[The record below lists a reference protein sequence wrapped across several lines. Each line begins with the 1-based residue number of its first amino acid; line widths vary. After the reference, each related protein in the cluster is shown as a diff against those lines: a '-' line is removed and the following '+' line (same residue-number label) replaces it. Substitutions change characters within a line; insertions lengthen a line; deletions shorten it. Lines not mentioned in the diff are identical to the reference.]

1 MFKSKEGWGLPA
13 VSAIAETYSLECKSL
28 DTFSCEP
35 LLDLLSLT
43 CWLMVLELPWALRGC
58 AAALTA
64 CVCVVE
70 SSGHFLVLLLSFFC
84 HIWVRCC
91 RHKSLHQGD
100 EVDDASVHQE
110 KGLLLLLWQHLSAQL
125 VLLSEELLA
134 DTCSLSCGPYS
145 SEVVLVIP
153 WSPGSGVVGAE
164 LLGRL
169 CEVLCA
175 PVCPVLH
182 SLTATGC
189 RKVHV
194 TCSSARS

>member
-13 VSAIAETYSLECKSL
+13 ISAIAETYSLECKSL

-100 EVDDASVHQE
+100 EADDASVHQQ

-145 SEVVLVIP
+145 SEVVLV
-153 WSPGSGVVGAE
+153 SPGALAVEWWVLSCWAGSVRCCVLQSVQSCI
-164 LLGRL
+164 LLLPLAAGK
-169 CEVLCA
+169 
-175 PVCPVLH
+175 
-182 SLTATGC
+182 SM
-189 RKVHV
+189 
-194 TCSSARS
+194 